1 MRGEGGGGVMLA
13 FLTIVLS
20 FFSYYS
26 ITFTLV
32 VDIFYRKG

>member
-20 FFSYYS
+20 FLA
-26 ITFTLV
+26 ITQLLLL
-32 VDIFYRKG
+32 